1 MKTKILLLPFAVIFA
16 LTISTKIMA
25 QEILLP
31 LTENSELRPKVAG
44 ADSNTTGLLSTS
56 SMLSSSSL
64 STTSLS
70 SAYVYATYNQNYMS
84 VYLSNYRGTATVTIE
99 DVFGN
104 VYEWGVKSI
113 KGSGVISLP
122 VFDLPDTYGF
132 YVIRVVTSNKSYYAY
147 FTLL

>member
-16 LTISTKIMA
+16 LTISSALSA
-25 QEILLP
+25 QEVIIP
-31 LTENSELRPKVAG
+31 LTENTEVRPKVAG

>member
-16 LTISTKIMA
+16 LTISTGISA
-25 QEILLP
+25 QEVIIP
-31 LTENSELRPKVAG
+31 LTENTEVRPKVAG

-132 YVIRVVTSNKSYYAY
+132 YVVRVVISNKSYYAY

>member
-16 LTISTKIMA
+16 LTLSTSLVA
-25 QEILLP
+25 QEVIIP

-122 VFDLPDTYGF
+122 LFDLPDTYGF